1 MTEKKFKTIFHMLIE
16 KLQVIS
22 GWSIS
27 VLKNDKKKGE
37 KSERAERKGSSQA
50 VNMVLTGDQI

>member
-1 MTEKKFKTIFHMLIE
+1 MLIE
-16 KLQVIS
+16 KLQVIT

-27 VLKNDKKKGE
+27 VLKNDKKKGK